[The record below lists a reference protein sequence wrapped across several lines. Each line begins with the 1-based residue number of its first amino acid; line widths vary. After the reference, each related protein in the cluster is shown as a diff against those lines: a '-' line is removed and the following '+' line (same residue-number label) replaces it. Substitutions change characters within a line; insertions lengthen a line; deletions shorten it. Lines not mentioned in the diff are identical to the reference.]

1 MKTHVTSKLRLT
13 FFFIC
18 IALAAEAKVK
28 LPTLIADGM
37 VIQREQPVK
46 LWGSADPGEKVI
58 ITFNKKRYETTAD
71 EKGAWEV
78 TTNPMKAG
86 GPYTMS
92 VNDITLKDILVGD
105 VFLCSGQSNME
116 LMVSRVM
123 DKYADEVKA
132 YENPMIR
139 YIKVPYA
146 YDYNAPQADIRPAK
160 WNALTQE
167 HVMNYSAICYFFA
180 KLLYEKT
187 KVPVGLINS
196 SWGGTPVE
204 AWISEE
210 GLKDFPAYVHQ
221 KAMYESKE
229 LVRQI
234 QQTEGRHSQAWRN
247 ELYRSD
253 IGLHEATPWYAAD
266 YDDSKWEETD
276 MFSPEW
282 ATDGWRPVN
291 GSHWFRR
298 TVEIPESWKGKDA
311 VLRLG
316 CMVDADSVFVNGS
329 FVGTISY
336 QYPPRIYKVPA
347 RLLRPGTN
355 QITIRLISN
364 AGYPSFVREKP
375 YKLICGNEEV
385 SLEGNW
391 KHRVGTRM
399 PSAPG
404 GTAFN
409 CMPIGL
415 YNGMIAPLKNCVF
428 KGAVWYQG
436 ESNVSRWQEYA
447 SLLTAMMKDWRRL
460 FGNEALPFYIV
471 ELADFL
477 APDDPGRKAWA
488 ALRSQQ
494 AKAADEDPHAT
505 LIKNSDTGEWND
517 IHPLDKKTAAGRIVE
532 AVTSAH

>member
-204 AWISEE
+204 AWTGEE
-210 GLKDFPAYVHQ
+210 GLKDFPEYINL
-221 KAMYESKE
+221 KSMYEDRSLTDGISRME
-229 LVRQI
+229 RARQASWSR
-234 QQTEGRHSQAWRN
+234 Q
-247 ELYRSD
+247 LYAAD
-253 IGLHEATPWYAAD
+253 PGMHDAEPWYAAGM
-266 YDDSKWEETD
+266 DDSGWDKVD
-276 MFSPEW
+276 MFASDW
-282 ATDGWRPVN
+282 ALRCGRPAA
-291 GSHWFRR
+291 GSHWLRKDF
-298 TVEIPESWKGKDA
+298 TVPAHMAGSEA

-316 CMVDADSVFVNGS
+316 CMVDADSVYVNGR
-329 FVGTISY
+329 FVGSTGY

-347 RLLRPGTN
+347 GLRRSSGRSLTRL
-355 QITIRLISN
+355 S
-364 AGYPSFVREKP
+364 
-375 YKLICGNEEV
+375 
-385 SLEGNW
+385 
-391 KHRVGTRM
+391 
-399 PSAPG
+399 
-404 GTAFN
+404 
-409 CMPIGL
+409 
-415 YNGMIAPLKNCVF
+415 
-428 KGAVWYQG
+428 
-436 ESNVSRWQEYA
+436 
-447 SLLTAMMKDWRRL
+447 
-460 FGNEALPFYIV
+460 
-471 ELADFL
+471 
-477 APDDPGRKAWA
+477 
-488 ALRSQQ
+488 
-494 AKAADEDPHAT
+494 
-505 LIKNSDTGEWND
+505 
-517 IHPLDKKTAAGRIVE
+517 AAGRRFPWRGNGNTAWGLRCLHLRSPHRSRTCLWGFI
-532 AVTSAH
+532 TG